1 MEGVSGPSSVP
12 DTLWRLREMCWM
24 GIWVQGA
31 SGSSLKGRKEPGEL
45 VLVSAALLVPGAQE
59 SPWNRPEGGAGR
71 RQALGGS
78 AENRPP
84 GRAAA
89 LLGQGATLC
98 PPLVTASN
106 PSAVLGGGRWE
117 VGPPPCLPAP
127 GWPHRPRSVRGL
139 SLGQTSAESA

>member
-31 SGSSLKGRKEPGEL
+31 SGSSQKGRKEPGEL

-71 RQALGGS
+71 RPALGGS
-78 AENRPP
+78 SENRPP

-98 PPLVTASN
+98 PPLVTASS

-117 VGPPPCLPAP
+117 AGSGTTPQWPACPGVASSSPVSQGSVLGPDF
-127 GWPHRPRSVRGL
+127 S
-139 SLGQTSAESA
+139 